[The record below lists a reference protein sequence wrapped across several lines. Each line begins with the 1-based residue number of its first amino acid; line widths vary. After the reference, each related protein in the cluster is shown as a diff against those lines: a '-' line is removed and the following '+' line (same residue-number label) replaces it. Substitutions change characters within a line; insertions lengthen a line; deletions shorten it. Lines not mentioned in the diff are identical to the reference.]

1 MYRRNRIRLGGR
13 VPRRYNP
20 GAVARRMAKQRN
32 IERYRNRGIGK
43 LYKPRPEE
51 HSLYNRLEKLF
62 QGRPRVLEIK
72 IDFISKQLHVLEHQ
86 FRKVKP
92 YGVKS
97 VFAQLSFRDAVRL
110 TSSLID
116 VSASTR
122 DRGIVPVG
130 QKLNDEVPSR
140 NILSALLY
148 TSEDRNFSIAQP
160 FGATTY
166 FLFFEE
172 FRQEKKRGLPPKYF
186 SRLIVAKNFN
196 WFEAIISRKKS
207 RYKRYQALLQNSL
220 QVRRSK
226 KKLRFLFK
234 KTQNP
239 SLKK

>member
-1 MYRRNRIRLGGR
+1 MTTIRRQRLGLKTGPSKSYSPSR
-13 VPRRYNP
+13 SSTKR
-20 GAVARRMAKQRN
+20 KQQRKN
-32 IERYRNRGIGK
+32 TPLVQHSVHRAS
-43 LYKPRPEE
+43 PEE
-51 HSLYNRLEKLF
+51 YLMYNRLEKLF

-72 IDFISKQLHVLEHQ
+72 IDFISQQLYVLEHQ
-86 FRKVKP
+86 VRKVKP

-97 VFAQLSFRDAVRL
+97 VFAHLSFSEAVRF

-116 VSASTR
+116 VSGRTE

-148 TSEDRNFSIAQP
+148 TSENRNFAIAQP
-160 FGATTY
+160 LGAPTY
-166 FLFFEE
+166 FLFVEKF
-172 FRQEKKRGLPPKYF
+172 FREKSKSSPYKNFL
-186 SRLIVAKNFN
+186 RLIVAKNFH
-196 WFEAIISRKKS
+196 WFEAIISRKKN
-207 RYKRYQALLQNSL
+207 RYKRYQALLPNSL

>member
-1 MYRRNRIRLGGR
+1 MTTIRRQRLGLRKGPSKSYSPSSTKR
-13 VPRRYNP
+13 
-20 GAVARRMAKQRN
+20 KQQRKN
-32 IERYRNRGIGK
+32 TSVVQ
-43 LYKPRPEE
+43 
-51 HSLYNRLEKLF
+51 HSVHRASPDEYLMYNRLEKLF

-122 DRGIVPVG
+122 DRGIVSVG
-130 QKLNDEVPSR
+130 QKLNEVPSR

-172 FRQEKKRGLPPKYF
+172 FRREKKRGLPPKYF

-207 RYKRYQALLQNSL
+207 RYKRYQALLPNSL

-239 SLKK
+239 SLFK